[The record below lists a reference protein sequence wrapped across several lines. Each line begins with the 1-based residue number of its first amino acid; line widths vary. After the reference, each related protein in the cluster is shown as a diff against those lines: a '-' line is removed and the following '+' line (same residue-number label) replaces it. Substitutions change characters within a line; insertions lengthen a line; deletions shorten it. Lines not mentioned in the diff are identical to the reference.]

1 MYSMLSVM
9 ARFLKGAPTVVLVP
23 VAVVGTAALALFLLG
38 VVPGYVQGPSE
49 GISEYDSMEEAE
61 SRLGFDIVVPSYFPD
76 YLAWPPAEVR
86 GQLQPIPMAQT
97 LFLSSDDRAEVLLIS
112 QILSSGEDLP
122 IAWPWVES
130 IQWELPA
137 TIGDHEGTMIVGR
150 NEYGRELNGVHWRAE
165 DFHFVLVTVYRVQEL
180 MTLARSM
187 HPKLT
192 MQSAND

>member
-1 MYSMLSVM
+1 M
-9 ARFLKGAPTVVLVP
+9 FLKGAPTIVLVP
-23 VAVVGTAALALFLLG
+23 VLVVGVSALALFIMG
-38 VVPGYVQGPSE
+38 IVPGYVQGPSE
-49 GISEYDSMEEAE
+49 GIREYDSIEEAE

-130 IQWELPA
+130 IQWEVPA
-137 TIGDHEGTMIVGR
+137 TIGGREGTVIVGR
-150 NEYGRELNGVHWRAE
+150 NAYGRELNGVHWRAE
-165 DFHFVLVTVYRVQEL
+165 DFHFVLVTVHGVQEL

-187 HPKLT
+187 HSKLST
-192 MQSAND
+192 QSARD